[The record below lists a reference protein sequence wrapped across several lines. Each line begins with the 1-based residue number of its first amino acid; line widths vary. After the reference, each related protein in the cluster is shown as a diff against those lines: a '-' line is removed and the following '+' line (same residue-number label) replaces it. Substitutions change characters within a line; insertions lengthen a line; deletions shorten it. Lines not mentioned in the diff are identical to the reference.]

1 MGSSRLPGKTL
12 EEIAG
17 KPALELLL
25 ERLAQAGEVHDIVV
39 ATTKEAE
46 DDPIEALC
54 QSLGYKCFRGST
66 EDVLGRLARAA
77 RWAGADLI
85 AQITGDC
92 VVTCP
97 EVVDLAVQTFRATE
111 CDYLSNLM
119 VQTYPQAV
127 DARVFRADDLE
138 EIDRE
143 LAGQDAALREH
154 PYLYFEE
161 HGERY
166 RLVNLYAP
174 AQHRRPQWRL
184 DLDYAED
191 LELLRI
197 LFGDMYPQNPQFSLD
212 DLVAYLDGHQELMS
226 INQTKERKPLRP

>member
-1 MGSSRLPGKTL
+1 
-12 EEIAG
+12 
-17 KPALELLL
+17 
-25 ERLAQAGEVHDIVV
+25 
-39 ATTKEAE
+39 
-46 DDPIEALC
+46 
-54 QSLGYKCFRGST
+54 
-66 EDVLGRLARAA
+66 
-77 RWAGADLI
+77 
-85 AQITGDC
+85 
-92 VVTCP
+92 VTCA
-97 EVVDLAVQTFRATE
+97 EVVDLAVQTFRATG

-143 LAGQDAALREH
+143 LAGQDTALREH

-166 RLVNLYAP
+166 RLVNLYAS

-191 LELLRI
+191 LELLRV
-197 LFGDMYPQNPQFSLD
+197 LFGDLYPQNPQFSLD
-212 DLVAYLDGHQELMS
+212 DLVAYLDSHQELMS
-226 INQTKERKPLRP
+226 INQNMERKPLRP